1 MFKKILFAISLVA
14 ISVASVD
21 AQVYRWTDNKGR
33 KYVTD
38 APPPR
43 TAKDS
48 RYYDLRQRDEN
59 QSRPLKRKKRPAKNF
74 KFTPVILYTSHS
86 CGANCA
92 EIRKLLTER
101 GVAFTEKR
109 IKDELDEEWLLKQT
123 GEKIVPSVTVGSTIQ
138 KGFDPERL
146 NTILTNAG
154 FPKAVAMPENK
165 DPISLDSPPPAKNAD
180 SEKIENP
187 PTPTNKNGDSDSEK
201 VENPPTSTNKNA
213 DSDLEKIENPPTP
226 TNKNGDSDSQKVE
239 NPPPPSLDSK
249 NLPPPLVNEE

>member
-21 AQVYRWTDNKGR
+21 AQVYRWTDKKGR

-86 CGANCA
+86 CGANCD

-101 GVAFTEKR
+101 GVAFTEKV

-165 DPISLDSPPPAKNAD
+165 DPISLDSPPPT
-180 SEKIENP
+180 E
-187 PTPTNKNGDSDSEK
+187 
-201 VENPPTSTNKNA
+201 NA
-213 DSDLEKIENPPTP
+213 DSDSQKVETPPTP
-226 TNKNGDSDSQKVE
+226 TNKNGDSDSQKVENPPTPTNKNADSDSEKVE

>member
-1 MFKKILFAISLVA
+1 MFKKILFTICLVA
-14 ISVASVD
+14 FGVASVN

-59 QSRPLKRKKRPAKNF
+59 QNRTIKRKKRPSKNF
-74 KFTPVILYTSHS
+74 KFTPVMLYTSPA
-86 CGANCA
+86 CGANCD
-92 EIRKLLTER
+92 EIRKLLTDR
-101 GVAFTEKR
+101 GVGFTEKVV
-109 IKDELDEEWLLKQT
+109 KDELDEEWLLKQT

-154 FPKAVAMPENK
+154 FPKAVKMPENK
-165 DPISLDSPPPAKNAD
+165 ALDEPPPPPDAD
-180 SEKIENP
+180 DLEELEELP
-187 PTPTNKNGDSDSEK
+187 PPPPPVQSSDS
-201 VENPPTSTNKNA
+201 A
-213 DSDLEKIENPPTP
+213 
-226 TNKNGDSDSQKVE
+226 E
-239 NPPPPSLDSK
+239 NPPPPPSPEKSADD
-249 NLPPPLVNEE
+249 EE